1 MAWKSWVFA
10 PEWTSADKKMDDCEC
25 TIVVTLDAFEAG
37 AQKQRE
43 ISGTG
48 VCDAE
53 GLVGYVERA
62 LAPAGTAQVGVE

>member
-1 MAWKSWVFA
+1 
-10 PEWTSADKKMDDCEC
+10 MDDCEC